1 MTSRV
6 TAAGV
11 PIIIGG
17 DNGVITGSDADEWI
31 FGTDGD
37 DTIDG
42 VGGDNIIIG
51 GDGNDDLRGGD
62 GDDLIVGGA
71 GDDRLS
77 GGGGNDVLV
86 GGSGSNTFVLS
97 TAEGD
102 AGEDTIVDF
111 TSNDTLAFNAAAL
124 VRDNPDI
131 DLRDGAAALD
141 ELDQFSVT
149 IANDDDDNDNDNDND
164 NDDNDDDNGN
174 DNDNDNDTPD
184 DGTVDLV
191 ITTPAGT
198 TTLLGVDLDELGLD
212 RQNLSMEALEN
223 ANLLT
228 IENFIEGSGNIE
240 GTENDD
246 VIIGSDGDDTITG
259 RGGDDIMTGG
269 GGSNQFVFDPS
280 NPDEGDDVI
289 TDFTV
294 PTSSPIG
301 DTLGDYIS
309 LNSEQVLAASPDLA
323 AADGDASTLT
333 LADFD
338 ADPTEAWSI
347 EDSDD
352 GYILINHPGGSI
364 ELQGLQAENLT
375 FEAIGPLLLVDGEPF
390 PEEGIAIENGNDVNG
405 EDDDDNNDVVDDVDD
420 AADDVA
426 DEVDDVAGDIDD
438 AIANLD
444 DQITQDDLEV
454 A

>member
-97 TAEGD
+97 TAAGD

-294 PTSSPIG
+294 PTVVFGRETP
-301 DTLGDYIS
+301 GDYIS
-309 LNSEQVLAASPDLA
+309 LNSEQVLAASPDLPG
-323 AADGDASTLT
+323 ADGDPSTLT

-338 ADPTEAWSI
+338 AAEDWSI
-347 EDSDD
+347 EDSAD
-352 GYILINHPGGSI
+352 GYLLINHPGGSI
-364 ELQGLQAENLT
+364 ELQGLQADDLT
-375 FEAIGPLLLVDGEPF
+375 FQDIGPILLVDGERF

-405 EDDDDNNDVVDDVDD
+405 EDDNDVDDVADDVTDDVDD
-420 AADDVA
+420 VTNDV
-426 DEVDDVAGDIDD
+426 GD
-438 AIANLD
+438 AIANLE

>member
-11 PIIIGG
+11 PIIIGN
-17 DNGVITGSDADEWI
+17 DDGVITGSDSDEWI

-71 GDDRLS
+71 GNDRLS
-77 GGGGNDVLV
+77 GGAGNDVLS

-102 AGEDTIVDF
+102 AGNDTIVDF
-111 TSNDTLAFNAAAL
+111 TSNDTLAFNAAAI

-131 DLRDGAAALD
+131 DLTQGAAALD
-141 ELDQFSVT
+141 DSGLFSVA
-149 IANDDDDNDNDNDND
+149 IANDVDNDNDNDND
-164 NDDNDDDNGN
+164 VADNGGFLDDDGLVNDVAN
-174 DNDNDNDTPD
+174 DNDNDVDAPD
-184 DGTVDLV
+184 DDTVDLV

-198 TTLLGVDLDELGLD
+198 TTLLNVDLDELGLD
-212 RQNLSMEALEN
+212 PENLNMEELEN
-223 ANLLT
+223 AGLLT
-228 IENFIEGSGNIE
+228 IENLIEGSGTIE

-246 VIIGSDGDDTITG
+246 VIIGSDGDDTIIG
-259 RGGDDIMTGG
+259 RGGDDILTGG
-269 GGSNQFVFDPS
+269 GGSNEFVFDPS

-289 TDFTV
+289 TDFKV
-294 PTSSPIG
+294 PTASPIG
-301 DTLGDYIS
+301 DTPGDYIS
-309 LNSEQVLAASPDLA
+309 LNSEQVLEASPDLA
-323 AADGDASTLT
+323 GADGDEDTLT

-338 ADPTEAWSI
+338 AAEDWSI

-375 FEAIGPLLLVDGEPF
+375 FEDIGPILLIDGEQF
-390 PEEGIAIENGNDVNG
+390 PEEGIAIENGNDV
-405 EDDDDNNDVVDDVDD
+405 DDDNNDNDDNDDVTDDVD
-420 AADDVA
+420 
-426 DEVDDVAGDIDD
+426 
-438 AIANLD
+438 AIADLEE
-444 DQITQDDLEV
+444 QITQQDELEV